1 LESNLSTLCKIFIP
15 RRNEAS
21 NNSKQHSLSPSLEGG
36 DVNWTEAELL
46 VEELE
51 RQWYALRLR
60 LGEDA
65 YKDTFSIPYERF
77 AKGMQKLETGR
88 IHEGLGEAVAA
99 RFEAEELNETDSVVA
114 LTSAKTSYDAT
125 ARGLSRL
132 AGLLVLDAVIAAA
145 RGELKEEWI
154 VQVLSGHAG
163 NEDIQLECLREIVA
177 LWTEGIWPW
186 SAGTEPLKS
195 PSSLDSQ

>member
-1 LESNLSTLCKIFIP
+1 VEREKEEQLI
-15 RRNEAS
+15 
-21 NNSKQHSLSPSLEGG
+21 
-36 DVNWTEAELL
+36 
-46 VEELE
+46 EELD
-51 RQWYALRLR
+51 RQWNALRLR

-65 YKDTFSIPYERF
+65 YKGTFSILYERF
-77 AKGMQKLETGR
+77 VQGMQKLQTGQ
-88 IHEGLGEAVAA
+88 IYEGLGEAVAA
-99 RFEAEELNETDSVVA
+99 RFEAEELNETDNVVA
-114 LTSAKTSYDAT
+114 LTSAKTSYDAR

-163 NEDIQLECLREIVA
+163 NEVIQLECLREIIA

-186 SAGTEPLKS
+186 SAGAEPLKS
-195 PSSLDSQ
+195 PSSRASQ

>member
-1 LESNLSTLCKIFIP
+1 
-15 RRNEAS
+15 
-21 NNSKQHSLSPSLEGG
+21 
-36 DVNWTEAELL
+36 VNWTEAELL
-46 VEELE
+46 IEELE

-60 LGEDA
+60 LGEDTL
-65 YKDTFSIPYERF
+65 KDAFSIPYEHF
-77 AKGMQKLETGR
+77 AKGMQKLETGL

-99 RFEAEELNETDSVVA
+99 RFEAEELNETDSIVA
-114 LTSAKTSYDAT
+114 LTSAKTSYDAR

-163 NEDIQLECLREIVA
+163 NEHFQLQCLREIVA

-186 SAGTEPLKS
+186 SPGTEPLKS
-195 PSSLDSQ
+195 PSSRASQ